1 MRCYL
6 VGWMALFL
14 SLAVATFPV
23 AGQETRRSASSD
35 DLRELE
41 ERAGDFL
48 RDFRGT
54 TGAERALRSFV
65 EDSTLAER
73 DADVDKL
80 VSQATKLESQ
90 YGKLLGHELIGPARS
105 LGEDLVAVRYLLK
118 AEEFPIVWHFYFYRA
133 PTNSATM
140 LGSRPWKLI
149 EIRFDTNLESLER

>member
-1 MRCYL
+1 MRYYL
-6 VGWMALFL
+6 VGWLGLIL
-14 SLAVATFPV
+14 SLALVTSMVA
-23 AGQETRRSASSD
+23 AQETRRSASSE

-54 TGAERALRSFV
+54 TGPERALRSFV
-65 EDSTLAER
+65 EDSALADR

-80 VSQATKLESQ
+80 VNQATRLESQ
-90 YGKLLGHELIGPARS
+90 YGKLLGHELVGPARS

-118 AEEFPIVWHFYFYRA
+118 AEDFPIVWHFYFYRA
-133 PTNSATM
+133 PSNSTTM

-149 EIRFDTNLESLER
+149 EIRFDTNLESLDR